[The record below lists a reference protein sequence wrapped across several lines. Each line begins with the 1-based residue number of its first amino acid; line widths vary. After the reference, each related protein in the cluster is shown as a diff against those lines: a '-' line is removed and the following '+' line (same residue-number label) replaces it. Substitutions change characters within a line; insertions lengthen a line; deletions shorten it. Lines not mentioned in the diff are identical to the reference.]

1 MGHTGGAGR
10 QEGSSGFDCSLG
22 NALHSFFRIKHIRK
36 RESSV
41 NNVVYKGRGSEC
53 QAIRVGGGQEW
64 ERTWEGPDLYRQTVI
79 NV

>member
-53 QAIRVGGGQEW
+53 QAIRVGGGGKSG
-64 ERTWEGPDLYRQTVI
+64 RGHGKAPISTVRR
-79 NV
+79 